1 MLVSC
6 LRTVAARQDRSAARY
21 TLLTR
26 LCELSRQIFPNIN
39 FLVQEDNSSFQAQ
52 AYVRDGQQIVS
63 VFGGLAF
70 HGCVQKDGLLFAVLH
85 EVGHHVARGPRI
97 TRTDPRSCDCA
108 ADRWV
113 LAEGQQLFSSR
124 GMILDIRS
132 ALSEIE
138 LALSDIMLA
147 HDLKSEQWCC
157 DWVRRKQALTSIDAP
172 QVVECELR
180 KLLH

>member
-6 LRTVAARQDRSAARY
+6 LRTVVSQQDRSRARY
-21 TLLTR
+21 ALLTR
-26 LCELSRQIFPNIN
+26 LRGLSREIFPNIN

-70 HGCVQKDGLLFAVLH
+70 HRCVQKDGLLFSILH
-85 EVGHHVARGPRI
+85 EIGHHVAPGPRI

-113 LAEGQQLFSSR
+113 LAEGQHLFSSR
-124 GMILDIRS
+124 GMTLDIRS

-138 LALSDIMLA
+138 LAISDLMPA
-147 HDLKSEQWCC
+147 HDLKSEQWCF
-157 DWVRRKQALTSIDAP
+157 DWARRKMALTSIAAP
-172 QVVECELR
+172 QVVECEFR
-180 KLLH
+180 KFYI